1 MTTTAPA
8 VAMLLLILALNS
20 GTSEAVQVQ
29 VEGLSFSL
37 EDVRMLQKLTQGP
50 SRPGSMSPRL
60 RASSWLVCSHPA
72 LPNAFQALCDQH
84 NNASPALLG
93 LNVPL
98 SSANSADLLL
108 SGRFPYWTGRRVIY
122 GPDDEEEEMGPGFM
136 DDVCVGSGWLMNHS
150 YSPEP
155 PQAIRGE
162 PEGTD
167 PSQSNLSLKL
177 SLFAFDEILTVP
189 TMRAVQSLMLVL
201 AACSVSG
208 AKGVMVKDGDLVFP
222 LQAVETLRG
231 LMDLDGPVSPHL
243 SRTSAAMV
251 CQDPNL
257 PQVFQ
262 PVCQDKGAAMS
273 LSRIVSVLNFR
284 DACDICANPSC
295 FGCRQ

>member
-1 MTTTAPA
+1 
-8 VAMLLLILALNS
+8 
-20 GTSEAVQVQ
+20 
-29 VEGLSFSL
+29 
-37 EDVRMLQKLTQGP
+37 
-50 SRPGSMSPRL
+50 
-60 RASSWLVCSHPA
+60 
-72 LPNAFQALCDQH
+72 
-84 NNASPALLG
+84 
-93 LNVPL
+93 
-98 SSANSADLLL
+98 
-108 SGRFPYWTGRRVIY
+108 
-122 GPDDEEEEMGPGFM
+122 
-136 DDVCVGSGWLMNHS
+136 MNDS

-162 PEGTD
+162 QEGTD
-167 PSQSNLSLKL
+167 PSQSNLNLKL

-189 TMRAVQSLMLVL
+189 TMRAVQRLMLVL

-208 AKGVMVKDGDLVFP
+208 AMGVMVKDGDLVFP

-251 CQDPNL
+251 CHDPNL

-262 PVCQDKGAAMS
+262 PVCRDKGAAMS